1 MPSLEKESS
10 DPEETKHDNDP
21 QDGCETKNTEDKPKE
36 QWRSCCFY
44 MDPRVVKFF
53 TSVMF
58 SMILLLFCVFEL
70 SNAGIPQEK
79 FTLYISIVTGVVNL
93 WMPCP
98 KIK

>member
-1 MPSLEKESS
+1 MS
-10 DPEETKHDNDP
+10 DTVNENITDNDGKLSEEKHK
-21 QDGCETKNTEDKPKE
+21 DDEAENDETQVKQP
-36 QWRSCCFY
+36 WRSCCFD

-58 SMILLLFCVFEL
+58 SMILLLFCVLEL
-70 SNAGIPQEK
+70 SSPSLQQER